1 MSLRHR
7 LLRRLGW
14 EAPLS
19 HIEAGQP
26 APDFSLK
33 SLDGQQV
40 SLQQL
45 LAKGPVALAFF
56 KISCPVCQ
64 FTMPFL
70 QRIAERY
77 AGNGAAMVGI
87 SQDDARSTKDF
98 NHEYGLQ
105 FPTLLDDA
113 GYPVS
118 NAYGLTNVP
127 TLFLIAPDGTIK
139 LSGAGFSKAD
149 LEAIATEF
157 AQNRKSAPAP
167 LFRPDEVIPA
177 YKAG

>member
-1 MSLRHR
+1 M
-7 LLRRLGW
+7 
-14 EAPLS
+14 S

-40 SLQQL
+40 SLKKL

-77 AGNGAAMVGI
+77 AGNGASMIGI
-87 SQDDARSTKDF
+87 SQDDARSTTDF
-98 NHEYGLQ
+98 NHEYGVQ

-113 GYPVS
+113 GYSAS

-139 LSGAGFSKAD
+139 LSGTGFSKAD
-149 LEAIATEF
+149 LEAIAAEF
-157 AQNRKSAPAP
+157 AQDRKAAPAP
-167 LFRPDEVIPA
+167 LFSPEEVIPA
-177 YKAG
+177 YKPG